1 MLKRLVIYVAAL
13 FLSVG
18 VLSTV
23 TSTGYAGPGQVTVG
37 MTPIP
42 ADFQSAPLIK
52 IGQCGSWNN
61 WCGGKDGKGDIC
73 GPWNNWCKGGGNC
86 GPWNNWCHGG
96 GSCGPWNNWCSGGAS
111 ACVNFGGVQ
120 FCVGNPGSDCRWYH
134 GRKYCSVGYKKCIWY
149 HDEKYCTYRK
159 GGDCI
164 WRNGRRYCT
173 GW

>member
-18 VLSTV
+18 VLSSV

-61 WCGGKDGKGDIC
+61 WCGG
-73 GPWNNWCKGGGNC
+73 
-86 GPWNNWCHGG
+86 
-96 GSCGPWNNWCSGGAS
+96 
-111 ACVNFGGVQ
+111 
-120 FCVGNPGSDCRWYH
+120 
-134 GRKYCSVGYKKCIWY
+134 
-149 HDEKYCTYRK
+149 
-159 GGDCI
+159 
-164 WRNGRRYCT
+164 
-173 GW
+173 